1 MAGHGSL
8 SGLLSYGDANA
19 IVVEMAREVL
29 PVVRKTPV
37 LAGVCGTDPFRIM
50 DFFLRDLKALGF
62 SGVQNFPTVGLF
74 DGMFRQ
80 NLEETGM
87 SFSKEVDMIAAAREL
102 NLLTTPY
109 VFNPREAVEMT
120 RAGADVLV
128 AHMGLT
134 TKGLIGAQSAR
145 TLDECVDEIQS
156 IHDAAQGERDD
167 ILVICHGGPI
177 SEPEDARY
185 IMEKTRG
192 IAGFFGAS
200 SMERLPTERAI
211 TEQVRRFKSLRIS

>member
-1 MAGHGSL
+1 
-8 SGLLSYGDANA
+8 
-19 IVVEMAREVL
+19 
-29 PVVRKTPV
+29 
-37 LAGVCGTDPFRIM
+37 
-50 DFFLRDLKALGF
+50 
-62 SGVQNFPTVGLF
+62 
-74 DGMFRQ
+74 
-80 NLEETGM
+80 
-87 SFSKEVDMIAAAREL
+87 
-102 NLLTTPY
+102 
-109 VFNPREAVEMT
+109 VEMT

-134 TKGLIGAQSAR
+134 TKGLIGAQSAK

-156 IHDAAQGERDD
+156 IHDAAQAERDD

-211 TEQVRRFKSLRIS
+211 TEQVRRFKGLRIS